1 MPFMISIYLLPN
13 FTALRSIQTRA
24 QLHQCTFV
32 MIFLVV
38 LRRKRNFRTK
48 KINYNMGMIM
58 ERTVLNPAQ
67 MRILHMMSYIKTPQE
82 LNNLEEVLTQYFA
95 KKVDEGI
102 DELCDNGSISLDTIE
117 EWGNEHLRA
126 SRK

>member
-1 MPFMISIYLLPN
+1 
-13 FTALRSIQTRA
+13 
-24 QLHQCTFV
+24 
-32 MIFLVV
+32 
-38 LRRKRNFRTK
+38 
-48 KINYNMGMIM
+48 M
-58 ERTVLNPAQ
+58 EQTVLNPAQ

-82 LNNLEEVLTQYFA
+82 LNNLEDVLTQYFA

>member
-1 MPFMISIYLLPN
+1 
-13 FTALRSIQTRA
+13 
-24 QLHQCTFV
+24 
-32 MIFLVV
+32 
-38 LRRKRNFRTK
+38 
-48 KINYNMGMIM
+48 MGMIM
-58 ERTVLNPAQ
+58 EQTVLNPAQ

-102 DELCDNGSISLDTIE
+102 DGLCDNGSISLDTIE